1 MFGKLFKKEKKD
13 NRAPGLYAF
22 ATGTVVSIEEVPDE
36 VFSTKMLG
44 EGIAIQP
51 AESLIVSPCSGVIT
65 TLMADSKHAVGI
77 KTDDGLD
84 ILIHVGLDT
93 VGLNGEGFKYFIKD
107 GERVSTGDS
116 LISYDK
122 AVLDKNNLS
131 DITMLVVPEAGDKTL
146 SLEGIGNKVTA
157 GQELLIKY

>member
-13 NRAPGLYAF
+13 DREPGLYAF
-22 ATGTVVSIEEVPDE
+22 ATGTVVNIEEVPDE
-36 VFSTKMLG
+36 VFSSKMLG

-51 AESLIVSPCSGVIT
+51 EDSLIVSPCAGVIT

-93 VGLNGEGFKYFIKD
+93 VALNGEGFKYFIKD
-107 GERVSTGDS
+107 GERVNVGDS

-131 DITMLVVPEAGDKTL
+131 DVTMLVIPEAGDKKL
-146 SLEGIGNKVTA
+146 SLQGIGSHVTA
-157 GQELLIKY
+157 GQEILIKY